1 MIINSLK
8 AGLLTSATAVL
19 ALASGPAHA
28 ERGTD
33 GELKLLLW
41 QAPSTLNV
49 YLSTGTKDMLAS
61 SLVLE
66 PLATF
71 APDGEIIP
79 RLAQE
84 IPTVENGGIS
94 EDLTS
99 ITWKLKE
106 GVKWSDGTDLTGED
120 VKFTAEYCMNDEGGC
135 AQADK
140 FNGITSIEVID
151 PLTVKITFDSPR
163 PYPYAAFVGSQA
175 PVLQKAQF
183 ANCTGAKAATCT
195 DENFGPIGTGPFRVT
210 GFKTNDVVTLDANPE
225 YREADKPAFEN
236 ATVKGGGDS
245 TAAARAVLETG
256 EFDYAWNIQLAPDVL
271 EGMLAAGKGKL
282 EVDFGATV
290 EHILLNQT
298 DPSPSLPEGERSTV
312 KHPHPILSDLK
323 VRQALSMAIDRQ
335 LLNEIGYGDTGKPT
349 CNMVPNPEIYAS
361 DNDDCLTQDIEGA
374 KALLEEA
381 GWTVGSDGI
390 REKDGKKLKLL
401 FQTSVNA
408 VRQDFQAL
416 IKQWWSE
423 IGVETE
429 LKTVDASVYFGSDPG
444 SPDTII
450 KFYADVEMYTDVYDG
465 TDPGTFLAERS
476 CDSIPSPENQ
486 WQGENNARYCNE
498 EYEKLIEE
506 LSATSGIEA
515 RAELAKKMNLMITR
529 DSMTHLPLIAR
540 GRVSVTSNRLG
551 GFIMNPWDS
560 EFWNVADW
568 TRVEE

>member
-1 MIINSLK
+1 MVINSLK
-8 AGLLTSATAVL
+8 TGLLTSAAAVL
-19 ALASGPAHA
+19 AFASSPAHA

-49 YLSTGTKDMLAS
+49 YLSTGVKEMLAS
-61 SLVLE
+61 SLILE
-66 PLATF
+66 PLAIF
-71 APDGEIIP
+71 APDGEIVP
-79 RLAQE
+79 ALAQE
-84 IPTVENGGIS
+84 LPTVENGGIS

-106 GVKWSDGTDLTGED
+106 GVKWSDGSDLTAED
-120 VKFTAEYCMNDEGGC
+120 VKFTADYCMNDEGGC
-135 AQADK
+135 AQAAK
-140 FNGITSIEVID
+140 FEGVTSVEAVD

-163 PYPYAAFVGSQA
+163 PYPYAAFVGAQA
-175 PVLQKAQF
+175 PIIQKAQF
-183 ANCTGAKAATCT
+183 ENCTGAKAATCT
-195 DENFGPIGTGPFRVT
+195 EENFGPIGTGPFRAT
-210 GFKTNDVVTLDANPE
+210 GFKTNDVVTLEANPE
-225 YREADKPAFEN
+225 YREADKPAF
-236 ATVKGGGDS
+236 ATVTLKGGGDS
-245 TAAARAVLETG
+245 TSAARAVLETG
-256 EFDYAWNIQLAPDVL
+256 EYDYAWNIQLAPDVL

-290 EHILLNQT
+290 EHILLNQS
-298 DPSPSLPEGERSTV
+298 DPSPSLPEGERATL

-323 VRQALSMAIDRQ
+323 VRQALSMAIDRE
-335 LLNEIGYGDTGKPT
+335 LLNEIGYGETGKAT

-381 GWTVGSDGI
+381 GWTVGGDGI
-390 REKDGKKLKLL
+390 REKDGVKLKLL

-444 SPDTII
+444 SPDTIV

-465 TDPGTFLAERS
+465 TDPGSFLSERS
-476 CDSIPSPENQ
+476 CASIPSPENQ
-486 WQGENNARYCNE
+486 WQGENTVRYCDE
-498 EYEKLIEE
+498 EYEKLIKEM
-506 LSATSGIEA
+506 AQTSGIEA

-540 GRVSVTSNRLG
+540 GRVSVSSNRLG
-551 GFIMNPWDS
+551 GVHMNAWDS